1 MSGAPPRARVPADA
15 RTVSVFCA
23 GCRTRLLRYRK
34 GGDGGLVKIRRER
47 IAEDFTAGDLRC
59 PRCGQTFARERGT
72 GGGPAFLI
80 GGKVFTRGLRRR

>member
-1 MSGAPPRARVPADA
+1 MSGSPARARLPADA

-23 GCRTRLLRYRK
+23 ACRTRLLRYRK

-47 IAEDFTAGDLRC
+47 IAEDYTAGDLRC
-59 PRCGQTFARERGT
+59 PRCGQAFARERT